1 MYLDRAVL
9 YDFELAGRRVRL
21 WKRLGESYEHV
32 LMKALGYAMF
42 VGEFPGLEIEQ
53 RVGLRYKPDL
63 VARDEAGRFLFW
75 GECGANSLRKTAWLL
90 KHAGVERLV
99 LFKLGRNAVQLA
111 EQLRAAIN
119 ARYRPQGRAVLIN
132 FNADITTHTAGR
144 RIERVPESWYTEVQ
158 L

>member
-1 MYLDRAVL
+1 MYLDRALL
-9 YDFELAGRRVRL
+9 YDFELRGRRVRL

-42 VGEFPGLEIEQ
+42 VGEFPGLEIEK

-63 VARDEAGRFLFW
+63 VALDETGRFLFW

-99 LFKLGRNAVQLA
+99 LFKIGHNAAQLA
-111 EQLRAAIN
+111 EQLREVIAP
-119 ARYRPQGRAVLIN
+119 RYRPSGRALIIN
-132 FNADITTHTAGR
+132 FNADITTRTAHR
-144 RIERVPESWYTEVQ
+144 LIERVPESWYTQ
-158 L
+158 TAI